1 MRISPS
7 LRDVS
12 VSFFATKKR
21 LEINITDRG
30 EKRAL
35 VIKLT
40 KFVDNR

>member
-1 MRISPS
+1 MHISPS

-12 VSFFATKKR
+12 VSSFAKKKN
-21 LEINITDRG
+21 EINITDRG